1 MVQFSFRFA
10 CYHVIAVKLHT
21 ENKAS
26 SCFFWKSLVAVK
38 KAGLNVED
46 VQSRALRRAGRAA
59 AAEFFHAPP
68 PPKFL
73 ATAGANRRRG

>member
-1 MVQFSFRFA
+1 M
-10 CYHVIAVKLHT
+10 
-21 ENKAS
+21 
-26 SCFFWKSLVAVK
+26 K
-38 KAGLNVED
+38 KGADSTG
-46 VQSRALRRAGRAA
+46 RALRRAGRAA